1 MKSDSEIGYNFQ
13 VFFDAIMRAATLVQ
27 LNIRP
32 TPIRKLQCNGFED
45 RVIKKIVRK

>member
-1 MKSDSEIGYNFQ
+1 MKSDSKIGYNFQ
-13 VFFDAIMRAATLVQ
+13 VFFEAIMRTTTLVQ

-32 TPIRKLQCNGFED
+32 TAILKLQCNGFED